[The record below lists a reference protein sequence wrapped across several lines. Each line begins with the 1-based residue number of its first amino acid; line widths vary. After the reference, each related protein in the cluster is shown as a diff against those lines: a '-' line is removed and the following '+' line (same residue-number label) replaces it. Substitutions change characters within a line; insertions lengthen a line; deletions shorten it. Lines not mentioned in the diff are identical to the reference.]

1 MEMEK
6 EMGKETETDSGW
18 ARRLAKR
25 QEQEAGAGEDR
36 RQKAE
41 GRRQRTKRARAG
53 RQSGNSLLSSILL
66 EVEPFVSLQ
75 FGCVSIK
82 SR

>member
-1 MEMEK
+1 MAKGMAK
-6 EMGKETETDSGW
+6 ETDSGW
-18 ARRLAKR
+18 ARQLARR

-36 RQKAE
+36 RQKALCTM
-41 GRRQRTKRARAG
+41 QKTKHGSRGWRS
-53 RQSGNSLLSSILL
+53 RNCLRVPILL

-82 SR
+82 SK